1 MPPELTV
8 SLGQHSARGRKDA
21 NQDFYG
27 ALVPRQPDL
36 GLKGVAVALADGIS
50 SSAVGG
56 IAAET
61 AVKTFLEDYYATPET
76 WSVKTSAQR
85 VITAANSWLH
95 AETRR
100 GRHADDRDKGYVT
113 TLSALVLKSRTAH
126 LFHVGDARIGRVS
139 GTSLEQLTED
149 HRVVASSQES
159 YLGRALG
166 VNAHVEI
173 DYWAVPVEDGDVF
186 VLTTDGVHEYVSAR
200 AIAAQIAAGAGNL
213 DVAAQA
219 IAEAAYEAGSPDNLT
234 VQIVRIDALPS
245 GEPTDLFGN
254 VDSLAPAPVLEPP
267 THFDGYDILRPLHA
281 SARSHVYLAKD
292 AATGATVALKVPSVD
307 LRDDPAYL
315 RRFMMEE
322 WIARRIDNL
331 HVLKAHPQTRRRSHL
346 YVAMDYVDGQTL
358 TQWMADHREPGLE
371 TVRSLVEQIA
381 RGGQAFHR
389 REMVHRDLRP
399 DNILIDAGGTVR
411 IIDFGAT
418 KVAGV
423 IEAEPPVADE
433 AMLGTLQYTAPECF
447 LGEAAT
453 PGSDVFSVG
462 VIAYQLL
469 TGRLPYGA
477 AAARAWTRASQ
488 RKLRYRSAR
497 DSRPTLPAWVDGALR
512 RAVHPNPQRR
522 YTVLSEFLHDL
533 RHPNPALT
541 DTRSLPLLERN
552 PLIFWQ
558 GLSLVL
564 AVVVFCL
571 LADRVFWPPR

>member
-8 SLGQHSARGRKDA
+8 SIGQHSARGRKAA
-21 NQDFYG
+21 NQDFHG

-36 GLKGVAVALADGIS
+36 GLKGIAVALADGIS

-56 IAAET
+56 AAAET
-61 AVKTFLEDYYATPET
+61 AVKTFLDDYYGTPET
-76 WSVKTSAQR
+76 WTVKTSAQR
-85 VITAANSWLH
+85 VITATNSWLH

-100 GRHADDRDKGYVT
+100 GRHADNRDKGYVT
-113 TLSALVLKSRTAH
+113 TFSALVLKARTAH
-126 LFHVGDARIGRVS
+126 LFHVGDARICRVS
-139 GTSLEQLTED
+139 GASLERLTED
-149 HRVVASSQES
+149 HRVVVSSEES

-173 DYWAVPVEDGDVF
+173 DHLAVPIECGDVF
-186 VLTTDGVHEYVSAR
+186 VLTTDGVHEHVSAKAIVAAIAACAGNFENAAR
-200 AIAAQIAAGAGNL
+200 AIV
-213 DVAAQA
+213 D
-219 IAEAAYEAGSPDNLT
+219 AAYEAGSSDNLT
-234 VQIVRIDALPS
+234 VQIVGIDALPPA
-245 GEPTDLFGN
+245 EPFDIVGSL
-254 VDSLAPAPVLEPP
+254 DQLAPAPVLEPP
-267 THFDGYDILRPLHA
+267 TSFDGYDILRPLHA
-281 SARSHVYLAKD
+281 SARSHVYLARD
-292 AATGATVALKVPSVD
+292 AATGAMVALKVPSVD
-307 LRDDPAYL
+307 LRGDADYL

-371 TVRSLVEQIA
+371 TVRNLVGQIA
-381 RGGQAFHR
+381 RGVQAFHR

-399 DNILIDAGGTVR
+399 ENILVDAGGTLR
-411 IIDFGAT
+411 IIDFGST

-447 LGEAAT
+447 LGDPAT
-453 PGSDVFSVG
+453 PGSDIFSVG
-462 VIAYQLL
+462 VVAYQLL

-477 AAARAWTRASQ
+477 SAARAWTRASQ
-488 RKLRYRSAR
+488 RKLRYVSAR
-497 DSRPTLPAWVDGALR
+497 ESRPTLPVWVDGALR
-512 RAVHPNPQRR
+512 RAVHPNPERR
-522 YTVLSEFLHDL
+522 YAVLSEFLHDL
-533 RHPNPALT
+533 RHPNPVLA

-558 GLSLVL
+558 GLSLIL
-564 AVVVFCL
+564 AVVVFAL